1 MEMCGCGYVLC
12 VDVPMCV
19 GVGMCCMGVGVGVG
33 MCCVCVNI
41 PACL

>member
-1 MEMCGCGYVLC
+1 MCVGVEMCGCGYVLL
-12 VDVPMCV
+12 DVPMCV
-19 GVGMCCMGVGVGVG
+19 GVGMCCVGVG